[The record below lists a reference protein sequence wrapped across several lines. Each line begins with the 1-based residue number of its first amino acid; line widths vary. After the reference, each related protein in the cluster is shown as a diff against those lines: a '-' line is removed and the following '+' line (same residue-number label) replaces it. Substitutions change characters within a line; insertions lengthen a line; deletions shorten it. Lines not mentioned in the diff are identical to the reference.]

1 MAVPGRVTAKADK
14 ARAVE
19 QNVGESPPADAGPV
33 RVNWLFAGAFLG
45 AGSWLLV
52 LAVVFAAFGNWAVAG
67 ALFAGLCLCLLA
79 VARAGRR
86 AAAERRAGSALLG

>member
-1 MAVPGRVTAKADK
+1 MVVSGRVPAEADK
-14 ARAVE
+14 ARAAE
-19 QNVGESPPADAGPV
+19 QNVGELPPASPGPV

-52 LAVVFAAFGNWAVAG
+52 LAVVFAAFGNWAVA
-67 ALFAGLCLCLLA
+67 AVLFAGMCLCLLV

-86 AAAERRAGSALLG
+86 AAAERRSGSALLG